1 MTGTHGAQTH
11 RGNLFGAAALAKQE
25 KSPNFQGNLT
35 RLDNF
40 FPVKNYLLPTSDIVA
55 LMVLEHQLHMH
66 NFITRLNYE
75 STLALSAYGHL
86 NYLKNITD
94 SFLNYLLFT
103 EETPLT
109 ETVKGVSSFATEF
122 AAAGPRDSRGR
133 SLRQFDLKTR
143 LFKYPCS
150 YLIYT
155 DAFDALP
162 APMKAQVYQRPFD
175 ILTGKDQSAVFEK
188 IPTETRRAILEI
200 LRETKP
206 GLPDYWAAK

>member
-1 MTGTHGAQTH
+1 M
-11 RGNLFGAAALAKQE
+11 
-25 KSPNFQGNLT
+25 
-35 RLDNF
+35 
-40 FPVKNYLLPTSDIVA
+40 KNYLLPTSDIVA